1 MLSNS
6 PLYLCT
12 TNFINKLKIR
22 SPFFFQLYKSKSSV
36 RVAVSDLV
44 PLLSRNGALGS
55 PTHFFIILTSCR
67 NPTFSPVD
75 CVGPLRV
82 RSFVLPHREDHTES
96 CAVSDPSGCR
106 AQLTHPTLE
115 NMIVHHIPSLFSLDG
130 VRPHMGGGLAA
141 APRVPSARH
150 RAPDW
155 TELLPRQAVGG
166 GDARAEDF
174 YTQCTKSLT
183 EAVMS
188 RRSRAHSV
196 HQDSVH
202 RDTVRG
208 PVAWV

>member
-1 MLSNS
+1 M
-6 PLYLCT
+6 
-12 TNFINKLKIR
+12 
-22 SPFFFQLYKSKSSV
+22 
-36 RVAVSDLV
+36 SDLV
-44 PLLSRNGALGS
+44 PLPSRNKALGS

-96 CAVSDPSGCR
+96 CAVSDPSGCLCWT
-106 AQLTHPTLE
+106 QLTHPTLE
-115 NMIVHHIPSLFSLDG
+115 NMIVHHIPPLFSSDG
-130 VRPHMGGGLAA
+130 VRPDVGGGLAA

-174 YTQCTKSLT
+174 YTQCTKPLT

-188 RRSRAHSV
+188 RKNHVHSV
-196 HQDSVH
+196 HQDSVR

-208 PVAWV
+208 TYSVGVKTIPVLTFPARIFLRFCIYNLEYFIQF